1 MGLMRLFLALVV
13 AADHWRLLKL
23 SNVSASFEDSYKL
36 GFNAGYAVMFFYA
49 ISGFLITYTLSRNY
63 SQDIRGSLKFYKNR
77 FIRIFS
83 LYWPLVLAAFLLV
96 DNSWSAFLSRNLADQ
111 LTGIFLIGMDWQ
123 LSFGSY
129 PTPHFEAAIPGLEQ
143 AWTLG
148 AELLFYLAAPL
159 LMRSW
164 KTAVTLL
171 AVSFGLRAAFVVALG
186 VDLHQVWTYHF
197 AVTSFGFFMLG
208 HLICRAAR
216 RWNALAQPGIGY
228 AMLLCSLASMM
239 FGGSYAGYDTARFWL
254 SVLFFTLALPGLF
267 EGTKDIGWMNVAGD
281 LSYPIYLV
289 HTLVLYVFG
298 GWLLAIG
305 MPTWLLPPLGAAYVS
320 IVVYLVAVI
329 GAAFAVHKLVEV
341 PVSKAMHKWLSW
353 RRSALAASSAQS

>member
-23 SNVSASFEDSYKL
+23 SNLSASFEDSYKL
-36 GFNAGYAVMFFYA
+36 GFNSGYAVMFFYA

-63 SQDIRGSLKFYKNR
+63 SQDVRGSLKFYKNR

-96 DNSWSAFLSRNLADQ
+96 DNSWSAFVSRNLADQ

-164 KTAVTLL
+164 KIEI
-171 AVSFGLRAAFVVALG
+171 S
-186 VDLHQVWTYHF
+186 
-197 AVTSFGFFMLG
+197 TS
-208 HLICRAAR
+208 
-216 RWNALAQPGIGY
+216 
-228 AMLLCSLASMM
+228 SL
-239 FGGSYAGYDTARFWL
+239 FL
-254 SVLFFTLALPGLF
+254 
-267 EGTKDIGWMNVAGD
+267 K
-281 LSYPIYLV
+281 
-289 HTLVLYVFG
+289 
-298 GWLLAIG
+298 
-305 MPTWLLPPLGAAYVS
+305 
-320 IVVYLVAVI
+320 
-329 GAAFAVHKLVEV
+329 
-341 PVSKAMHKWLSW
+341 
-353 RRSALAASSAQS
+353 